1 MCRYLEKTNPEEVG
15 NCPDENGPNANRN
28 YSFVVVKGRLM
39 VECACEENHGFH
51 LRPPTRDEQDQAQK
65 LGLRFD

>member
-1 MCRYLEKTNPEEVG
+1 MCRYLEKEKPEEVE
-15 NCPDENGPNANRN
+15 NCPDEHGPKAARD

-39 VECACEENHGFH
+39 VECLCEENRGFH
-51 LRPPTRDEQDQAQK
+51 LRPPTRDEQDRAQK